1 MYVTIVL
8 IIACVLV
15 VQVTGHLVS
24 RALDRR

>member
-15 VQVTGHLVS
+15 LQTAGHLVS